1 MMIVLTDQHWTPL
14 DIQDMDF
21 RAKVYFNFVT
31 DYLIQIARI
40 VHLFTNI
47 KLKRLSAKILD

>member
-1 MMIVLTDQHWTPL
+1 MMIVLTDQHWTAL

-21 RAKVYFNFVT
+21 RAYFNFVT

>member
-1 MMIVLTDQHWTPL
+1 MMIVLTDQHWTAL
-14 DIQDMDF
+14 DIQDIDF
-21 RAKVYFNFVT
+21 KFILILCT

-47 KLKRLSAKILD
+47 KLKRLSTMVLD

>member
-40 VHLFTNI
+40 VHFFTNI